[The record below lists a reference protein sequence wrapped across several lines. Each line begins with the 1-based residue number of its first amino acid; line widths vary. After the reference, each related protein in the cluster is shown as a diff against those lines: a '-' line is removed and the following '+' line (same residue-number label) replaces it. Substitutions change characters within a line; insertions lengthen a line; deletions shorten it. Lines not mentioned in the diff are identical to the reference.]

1 MRGGFLSGPPR
12 PFFGGQHRYSPS
24 SSPLRRGGE
33 GGVHRSLG
41 WTHPPSRSSRSHLFL
56 SFSLSLLAANAR
68 LKACLAQNRTYST
81 RISPYV
87 HLLAWVFPLRA
98 SRRERVWA
106 RVGPNERN

>member
-1 MRGGFLSGPPR
+1 MAPPAHFSGGSIVIPHPR
-12 PFFGGQHRYSPS
+12 RHY
-24 SSPLRRGGE
+24 GE
-33 GGVHRSLG
+33 GERGGVHRSLG
-41 WTHPPSRSSRSHLFL
+41 WAHPPSRSSRSHLFL